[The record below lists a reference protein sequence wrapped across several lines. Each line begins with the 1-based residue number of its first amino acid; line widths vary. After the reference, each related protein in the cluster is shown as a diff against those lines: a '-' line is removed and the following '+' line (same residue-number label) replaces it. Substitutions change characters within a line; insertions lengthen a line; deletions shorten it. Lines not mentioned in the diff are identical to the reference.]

1 MSAAVGGSNS
11 ADGTG
16 TGRVVVLRARV
27 NGPDCAGDAGVTGA
41 PEREARKL
49 VLGIVGFVAGGGG
62 AEIGVDSGPVAG
74 GASVGAWG
82 SPAPRTARALASRL
96 AKTPDGRRTAI
107 PPPLGC
113 ATAAT
118 PACSSRVFSARIF
131 SSVGWVS
138 GVSLS
143 NRTPI
148 PGVTFSRVG
157 SFSRIQTTVP
167 SPARSGV
174 ES

>member
-16 TGRVVVLRARV
+16 TGRVVVFRARV
-27 NGPDCAGDAGVTGA
+27 KGPDCAAEAGAMGA
-41 PEREARKL
+41 PERDARKL
-49 VLGIVGFVAGGGG
+49 VLGMAGFVAGGGG
-62 AEIGVDSGPVAG
+62 AEMGVDSGPVADG
-74 GASVGAWG
+74 SVGAPG

-107 PPPLGC
+107 PPPFGC
-113 ATAAT
+113 PAAAT

-131 SSVGWVS
+131 YSVGWLS

-143 NRTPI
+143 NRTPM
-148 PGVTFSRVG
+148 PGVTFSRAG
-157 SFSRIQTTVP
+157 SCSRIQTTVP
-167 SPARSGV
+167 SPAKSGA

>member
-16 TGRVVVLRARV
+16 TGREVVVRARV
-27 NGPDCAGDAGVTGA
+27 KGPDCAGDAGAPGA
-41 PEREARKL
+41 PERDARKL
-49 VLGIVGFVAGGGG
+49 VLATAGVVAGGGG
-62 AEIGVDSGPVAG
+62 AEIGVDSGPVAAA
-74 GASVGAWG
+74 ASVGAWG

-113 ATAAT
+113 ATGAT
-118 PACSSRVFSARIF
+118 PACSRRVFSARIF
-131 SSVGWVS
+131 SSVGWLC

-143 NRTPI
+143 NRTPL
-148 PGVTFSRVG
+148 PGVT
-157 SFSRIQTTVP
+157 
-167 SPARSGV
+167 
-174 ES
+174 